1 MTKVGIFDSG
11 VGGLSIYHAVSR
23 QLPRVSLSYC
33 SDNDFHPYGTKPDA
47 VVAARTTA
55 VCAEFVRQA
64 HLDILVIACN
74 TASTV
79 ALSAVRKHLKIPVV
93 GVIPAIKPAA
103 LKTSSGIIGLLATPA
118 TVGRPY
124 VDELIEKFASNM
136 KVIRVGSSGLVAL
149 AEAKARGKLIDI
161 DAVRREIS
169 GLFVTTEDPAEGAGR
184 LDAVVLG
191 CTHFPLLID
200 EFKSAASWEVNW
212 MDSSEA
218 IATRVAHLVDEASET
233 SNGPV
238 KGQNQTECKSGAG
251 VAWMTRVDETTPDLQ
266 SMFAEFGIT
275 VFEPLRVT

>member
-11 VGGLSIYHAVSR
+11 VGGLSIYRTVSR
-23 QLPRVSLSYC
+23 RLPNVSLSYC
-33 SDNDFHPYGTKPDA
+33 SDNDFHPYGTKPDS
-47 VVAARTTA
+47 VVAARTTD

-103 LKTSSGIIGLLATPA
+103 MKTSSGIIGLLATPA

-124 VDELIEKFASNM
+124 VDELIEKFASNI
-136 KVIRVGSSGLVAL
+136 KVIRVGSSALVAL
-149 AEAKARGKLIDI
+149 AEAKARGKFIDI
-161 DAVRREIS
+161 DDVRREIS
-169 GLFVTTEDPAEGAGR
+169 GLFLTTEDPADGTGR
-184 LDAVVLG
+184 LDTVVLG

-218 IATRVAHLVDEASET
+218 IATRVAYLIDEASDID
-233 SNGPV
+233 SRSI
-238 KGQNQTECKSGAG
+238 KGENRIECKPAAA